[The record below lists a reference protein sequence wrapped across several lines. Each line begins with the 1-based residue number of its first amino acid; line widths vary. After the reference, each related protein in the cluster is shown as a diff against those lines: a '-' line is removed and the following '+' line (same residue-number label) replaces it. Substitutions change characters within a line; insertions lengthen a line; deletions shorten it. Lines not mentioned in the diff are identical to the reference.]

1 MKALEEFVMFD
12 DSIGLALNITY
23 EDETLVVVTA
33 DHSHTISIGGFASR
47 GDDILGLTENTWK
60 SKTTPN
66 LTFTTLLYA
75 NGPGGLR
82 AIRTRNLTHEET
94 CKSVSL
100 NWSRV
105 DWLTL

>member
-12 DSIGLALNITY
+12 DSIGLALNKTY

-33 DHSHTISIGGFASR
+33 DHSHTMSIGGFASR
-47 GDDILGLTENTWK
+47 GGDILGLTVNQYPSNTA
-60 SKTTPN
+60 PN

-82 AIRTRNLTHEET
+82 KIRTRNLTQEET
-94 CKSVSL
+94 CES
-100 NWSRV
+100 
-105 DWLTL
+105 